1 MNAGQYPPPPGQR
14 PPAQAMPRPV
24 PPAQQAPQHAPNQE
38 QQQHI
43 PPGQAVLG
51 APAPRTPA
59 VMNVGAPPQQ
69 ATPQAQQAHQAQ
81 QGQQAQQAG
90 SAAAAAATVQVAR
103 PALAVGVP
111 TPVPPGPPGPGPAGH
126 APVAVRDQ
134 RDWRTRRHRSIPR
147 LRIGAHHATDE
158 ALDLLQVSA
167 SSVGLPLGKD
177 HDGFPVALTLF
188 RPEPVSVSLIG
199 GAWAARLM
207 AYRALR
213 AGARLLVFSQHP
225 SDWVQLGQSA
235 TGRTDRVAVVAPGA
249 PPGVTASADAPVL
262 CLHDAPQSPS
272 EPEAWQTRVLLHRRL
287 TPERVGSMP
296 GSDFVLMQRLTPN
309 EASLLAPALRLTQ
322 RTSQQLQMLRD
333 DMLAV
338 LAGETNHYVW
348 VDPAPAE
355 RDRLGRPGRY

>member
-1 MNAGQYPPPPGQR
+1 MNAGQYPPQRPQPPAPAMQR
-14 PPAQAMPRPV
+14 PMPPAQAQPG
-24 PPAQQAPQHAPNQE
+24 PPPQQHQHAPV
-38 QQQHI
+38 

-51 APAPRTPA
+51 APA
-59 VMNVGAPPQQ
+59 
-69 ATPQAQQAHQAQ
+69 TPQAPAVVNVAAPAAPQQQAE
-81 QGQQAQQAG
+81 
-90 SAAAAAATVQVAR
+90 AAAAATTVEVAR

-111 TPVPPGPPGPGPAGH
+111 TPMPPGPPGPGPAGPAAG
-126 APVAVRDQ
+126 APREH

-147 LRIGAHHATDE
+147 LRIGAHHASEE
-158 ALDLLQVSA
+158 ALELLQVSA
-167 SSVGLPLGKD
+167 SSVGLPLGRD
-177 HDGFPVALTLF
+177 QNGFPVALTLF

-213 AGARLLVFSQHP
+213 AGARLLVFSQHA

-235 TGRTDRVAVVAPGA
+235 TGRTDRVAVVAPGS
-249 PPGVTASADAPVL
+249 PPAVSASADAPVL
-262 CLHDAPQSPS
+262 CLHDAPQSQS

-287 TPERVGSMP
+287 TPERVGAMP
-296 GSDFVLMQRLTPN
+296 GSDLVLMQRLTPN

-348 VDPAPAE
+348 VDPAPGE
-355 RDRLGRPGRY
+355 RERLGRPGRY

>member
-1 MNAGQYPPPPGQR
+1 MNAGQYPPSRPQ
-14 PPAQAMPRPV
+14 PPAQAMPRPMPPAQAQPGP
-24 PPAQQAPQHAPNQE
+24 PPAQQQ
-38 QQQHI
+38 QQQHQHM

-51 APAPRTPA
+51 APAMPQAPA
-59 VMNVGAPPQQ
+59 VVNVAAPAPQ
-69 ATPQAQQAHQAQ
+69 T
-81 QGQQAQQAG
+81 QQAG
-90 SAAAAAATVQVAR
+90 SAEAAAATTVEVAR

-111 TPVPPGPPGPGPAGH
+111 TPMPPQPPGPGPAAGAAREH
-126 APVAVRDQ
+126 

-147 LRIGAHHATDE
+147 LRIGAHHASDS
-158 ALDLLQVSA
+158 ALELLQVSA
-167 SSVGLPLGKD
+167 SSVGLPLGRD
-177 HDGFPVALTLF
+177 QNGFPVALTLF

-225 SDWVQLGQSA
+225 ADWVQLGQSA
-235 TGRTDRVAVVAPGA
+235 TGRTDRVAVVAPGS
-249 PPGVTASADAPVL
+249 PPAVTASADAPVL
-262 CLHDAPQSPS
+262 CLHDAPQSQS

-287 TPERVGSMP
+287 TPDRVGAVP
-296 GSDFVLMQRLTPN
+296 GSDLVLMQRLTPN
-309 EASLLAPALRLTQ
+309 EASLLAPALRLAQ
-322 RTSQQLQMLRD
+322 RTTQQLQMLRD

-355 RDRLGRPGRY
+355 RARLGRPGRY

>member
-1 MNAGQYPPPPGQR
+1 MNAGQYPPSRPQ
-14 PPAQAMPRPV
+14 PPAQAMPRPAPPG
-24 PPAQQAPQHAPNQE
+24 PPAQAQPPPPAPV
-38 QQQHI
+38 

-51 APAPRTPA
+51 APAVPQAPA
-59 VMNVGAPPQQ
+59 VVNVPAP
-69 ATPQAQQAHQAQ
+69 AQAQ
-81 QGQQAQQAG
+81 QQAG
-90 SAAAAAATVQVAR
+90 SQAVATAATVEVAR

-111 TPVPPGPPGPGPAGH
+111 TPMPPGPPGPGPAGP
-126 APVAVRDQ
+126 ATAVARGH

-147 LRIGAHHATDE
+147 LRIGAHHASDA
-158 ALDLLQVSA
+158 ALELLQVSA
-167 SSVGLPLGKD
+167 SSVGLPLGRD
-177 HDGFPVALTLF
+177 QNGFPVALTLF

-207 AYRALR
+207 AFRALR

-235 TGRTDRVAVVAPGA
+235 TGRTDRVAVVAPGS
-249 PPGVTASADAPVL
+249 PPAVSASADAPVL
-262 CLHDAPQSPS
+262 CLHDAPQTQS

-287 TPERVGSMP
+287 TPERIGAVP
-296 GSDFVLMQRLTPN
+296 GSDLVLMQRLTPN

-348 VDPAPAE
+348 VDPGPVE
-355 RDRLGRPGRY
+355 RERLGRPGRY

>member
-1 MNAGQYPPPPGQR
+1 MNAGQYPPSR
-14 PPAQAMPRPV
+14 PQPAAQAMPRPMPPAQAQPGP
-24 PPAQQAPQHAPNQE
+24 PPAQQQ
-38 QQQHI
+38 QQQHQHM

-51 APAPRTPA
+51 APAMPQAPA
-59 VMNVGAPPQQ
+59 VVNVAAPAPQ
-69 ATPQAQQAHQAQ
+69 T
-81 QGQQAQQAG
+81 QQAG
-90 SAAAAAATVQVAR
+90 SAEAAAATTVEVAR

-111 TPVPPGPPGPGPAGH
+111 TPMPPQPPGPGPAGPAAGAAREH
-126 APVAVRDQ
+126 

-147 LRIGAHHATDE
+147 LRIGAHHASDS
-158 ALDLLQVSA
+158 ALELLQVSA
-167 SSVGLPLGKD
+167 SSVGLPLGRD
-177 HDGFPVALTLF
+177 QNGFPVALTLF

-225 SDWVQLGQSA
+225 ADWVQLGQSA
-235 TGRTDRVAVVAPGA
+235 TGRTDRVAVVAPGS
-249 PPGVTASADAPVL
+249 PPAVTASADAPVL
-262 CLHDAPQSPS
+262 CLHDAPQSQS

-287 TPERVGSMP
+287 TPDRVGAVP
-296 GSDFVLMQRLTPN
+296 GSDLVLMQRLTPN
-309 EASLLAPALRLTQ
+309 EASLLAPALRLAQ
-322 RTSQQLQMLRD
+322 RTTQQLQMLRD

-355 RDRLGRPGRY
+355 RARLGRPGRY